1 MKHRTMII
9 SMMLAILVLLA
20 ACAPE
25 ERNGAAPAVAQEAVY
40 QNILERIRATGAEV
54 VLDTDVIQP
63 LMPADTRLF
72 RINGELVQLMVFTDE
87 VTRRASE
94 TELDLRAGL
103 IPETGTTTVD
113 NLYYWSYE
121 QVVAMYVGENQDVI
135 DAVTAALGEPI
146 MVAQD
151 GTPVEAPL
159 ETPVE

>member
-1 MKHRTMII
+1 MKQRTIMI
-9 SMMLAILVLLA
+9 SMILAILVLLA
-20 ACAPE
+20 AACTPE
-25 ERNGAAPAVAQEAVY
+25 EQDGAPAVQQEDVY

-63 LMPADTRLF
+63 LVPADTRLF

-94 TELDLRAGL
+94 AELDLRAGL

-121 QVVAMYVGENQDVI
+121 QTVAMYVGEKQDVI
-135 DAVTAALGEPI
+135 DAVTAALGEPT

-159 ETPVE
+159 ETPVD